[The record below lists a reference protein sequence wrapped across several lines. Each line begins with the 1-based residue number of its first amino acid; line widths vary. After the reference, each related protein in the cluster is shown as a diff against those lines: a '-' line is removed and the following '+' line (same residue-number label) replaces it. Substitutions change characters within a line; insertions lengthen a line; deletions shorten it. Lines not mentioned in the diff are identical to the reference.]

1 MTETE
6 LVRAAQKGDE
16 SAFEE
21 LVRTYEKKIY
31 HLSLRM
37 CNNQEDAL
45 EIAQETFLSAWRGL
59 RFFRGDSSFSTWLYR
74 LASNAAIDFLRREG
88 RQSALSGLSLDDESL
103 RLDPPDA
110 PAASP
115 HAHLERK
122 ELRAAL
128 EMGLM
133 ALSAEHR
140 QILLLRELQG
150 LSYEEIAGV
159 LDLDLGTVKSRIS
172 RAREKLRKY
181 LIQSGNFPPPSSSK
195 RTNEG

>member
-103 RLDPPDA
+103 RLDPPDS

-115 HAHLERK
+115 TPIWSARSCA
-122 ELRAAL
+122 RRWRWASW
-128 EMGLM
+128 
-133 ALSAEHR
+133 LSR
-140 QILLLRELQG
+140 RSTG
-150 LSYEEIAGV
+150 RSCCCGSCR
-159 LDLDLGTVKSRIS
+159 G
-172 RAREKLRKY
+172 
-181 LIQSGNFPPPSSSK
+181 
-195 RTNEG
+195 

>member
-1 MTETE
+1 MTEIE
-6 LVRAAQKGDE
+6 LVRAAQGGDE

-103 RLDPPDA
+103 RLDPPDS

-150 LSYEEIAGV
+150 MSYEEIAGV
-159 LDLDLGTVKSRIS
+159 LDLDLGTVKSRIA

-181 LIQSGNFPPPSSSK
+181 LIQSGNFSPPSSSK